1 MPLLFPSSPTDGQ
14 IVVVSDITY
23 IYRASITAWEIVDK
37 LVVSNTQTTSYTL
50 ALSDAGKSV
59 EMNSSSPNNV
69 IVPLNSSVPFPIGT
83 SIDVV
88 QYGTGQ
94 TTIVAAGGVTLRSLD
109 GLLSLA
115 TQYAAASLYKRA
127 TDEWVVIGNL
137 S

>member
-1 MPLLFPSSPTDGQ
+1 MALLFPSSPTDGQ
-14 IVVVSDITY
+14 TVIINNVTY
-23 IYRASITAWEIVDK
+23 VYRSSITAWDIIDR
-37 LVVSNTQTTSYTL
+37 LVVTNTQVSNYTL
-50 ALSDAGKSV
+50 SLSDAGKII

-69 IVPLNSSVPFPIGT
+69 TVPLNSAAAFPIGT
-83 SIDVV
+83 AIDIL

-94 TTIVAAGGVTLRSLD
+94 TSIVATSGVTLRSLD

-115 TQYAAASLYKRA
+115 TQYAAASLYKRD